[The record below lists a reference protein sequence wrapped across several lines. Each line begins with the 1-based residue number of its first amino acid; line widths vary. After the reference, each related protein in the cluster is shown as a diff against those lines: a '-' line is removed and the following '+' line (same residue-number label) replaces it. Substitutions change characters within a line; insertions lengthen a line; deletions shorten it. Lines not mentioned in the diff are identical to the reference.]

1 MRVVSPVDYNAR
13 IRSKGQ
19 TRREMGA
26 QSPRTSEGG
35 GRVAE
40 LPRARPGRGPPRVEA
55 QRGPDKRPRGDATP
69 GPDAPKRG
77 LAASAQTSPGGGAR
91 DAGAPG
97 ETKGSFG

>member
-19 TRREMGA
+19 TRRETGA

-40 LPRARPGRGPPRVEA
+40 SPRAGPKMGPPRVGA
-55 QRGPDKRPRGDATP
+55 QRGPDNRPRGDATP

-77 LAASAQTSPGGGAR
+77 PSEAQTPPGGGAR
-91 DAGAPG
+91 DAGALG
-97 ETKGSFG
+97 AAKRSFG